1 MPKTIYTTKLKP
13 NQTLFDRTYSN
24 LTSFVFDQEK
34 VKVFQWLS
42 ISKYLS
48 FMNKFNPNN
57 ANQTKSDIFLWDIFK
72 SDVISFFYQE
82 ILKCFNDLQNKY
94 FPVLRIAWTQTM
106 EMKQNQT
113 FFHDTYSNLT
123 PYHFLSKNNEVFQ
136 WLSKS
141 KFLSFMNKV
150 NPNNGNETKS
160 DIFSCDIFK
169 SDIIL

>member
-1 MPKTIYTTKLKP
+1 
-13 NQTLFDRTYSN
+13 
-24 LTSFVFDQEK
+24 
-34 VKVFQWLS
+34 
-42 ISKYLS
+42 
-48 FMNKFNPNN
+48 
-57 ANQTKSDIFLWDIFK
+57 
-72 SDVISFFYQE
+72 
-82 ILKCFNDLQNKY
+82 
-94 FPVLRIAWTQTM
+94 M

-113 FFHDTYSNLT
+113 FFHDTYSNLM

-136 WLSKS
+136 GLSKS